1 MLKPRFCRKTFPAAL
16 ITLFLFVLSSF
27 EAFAQGGDL
36 AQLVKAFDD
45 FPQVF
50 VSPTK
55 RNVTESEK
63 SVMLEALNTSETL
76 KKQADEARAKGN
88 YAEAVRLSLESA
100 RAINT
105 IIKLFPDNK
114 LALLLRATKER
125 NILLDLIKANAALTL
140 TQKINHQNNALR
152 YVESAMIVQSNDPE
166 IHYLKSRI
174 YEDIADYY
182 LPPAPTS
189 YGSSSS
195 FLDSRPETPVAKP
208 KEYAEN
214 LTKALEAAQ
223 KAAALNSTN
232 SKFPNLVNILQNKL
246 NSATKQS
253 STMTTPPV
261 VTKTSLPVSAPVKTL
276 PLTTSRKQIP
286 ITEKP
291 LEMAKADQESLL
303 ASYVFKQKQ
312 ASNLYDAKSYET
324 ALKAKTEEAAMISK
338 LIETQPQNA
347 DFRYRRAKAE
357 LELMSWSSMT
367 NKDYLTTDHQ
377 LMARY
382 ALDEYNAAIALKPDN
397 DVYLYETALVY
408 NGLSTGAFKD
418 LTAAFSDSNETP
430 EDEAQSKADCEK
442 ARILIDKAL
451 KIKPQKV
458 EYQRFKNYLKCVK

>member
-1 MLKPRFCRKTFPAAL
+1 MLKTRFCRKTFSTAWLA
-16 ITLFLFVLSSF
+16 LFLVGLFSF
-27 EAFAQGGDL
+27 EAFAQGGDP
-36 AQLVKAFDD
+36 AQLVKAFDEL
-45 FPQVF
+45 PQVF

-63 SVMLEALNTSETL
+63 SLMLEALNTSETL

-100 RAINT
+100 RAVNT

-125 NILLDLIKANAALTL
+125 NILLDLIKANAPMTL
-140 TQKINHQNNALR
+140 AQKVNHQNNALR
-152 YVESAMIVQSNDPE
+152 YVEAAIIVQPNDPE
-166 IHYLKSRI
+166 THYLKARI
-174 YEDIADYY
+174 YEDTADYY

-195 FLDSRPETPVAKP
+195 FLDSRPATPVAKP

-223 KAAALNSTN
+223 KAAAVNST
-232 SKFPNLVNILQNKL
+232 STKFPNLVNILQNKL
-246 NSATKQS
+246 NSATKTN
-253 STMTTPPV
+253 STVTTSPV
-261 VTKTSLPVSAPVKTL
+261 VTKTSAQVSAPIKPA
-276 PLTTSRKQIP
+276 PLTINGKQTP
-286 ITEKP
+286 ITAKP
-291 LEMAKADQESLL
+291 LEMKKTDQELL
-303 ASYVFKQKQ
+303 LGNYVLKQKQ
-312 ASNLYDAKSYET
+312 ASNLYDAKSYEA
-324 ALKAKTEEAAMISK
+324 ALKAKIEESAIMSK
-338 LIETQPQNA
+338 LIQNQPQNA
-347 DFRYRRAKAE
+347 DFRYQRAKAE
-357 LELMSWSSMT
+357 LELISWSSMT

-377 LMARY
+377 IMARY

-397 DVYLYETALVY
+397 DVYLYEAALVY

-430 EDEAQSKADCEK
+430 EDRAQSKADCEK
-442 ARILIDKAL
+442 ARVLIDKAL

-458 EYQRFKNYLKCVK
+458 EYQRFRDYLKCVK